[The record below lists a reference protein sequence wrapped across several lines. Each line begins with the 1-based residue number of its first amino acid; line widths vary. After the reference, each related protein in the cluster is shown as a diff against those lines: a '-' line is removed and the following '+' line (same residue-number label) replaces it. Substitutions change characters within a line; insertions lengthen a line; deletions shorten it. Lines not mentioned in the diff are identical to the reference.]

1 MKNIMIKIIGRQFF
15 GDNPEDKMEFVTEG
29 KLYKKNDSTYLVY
42 DESEVSGQ
50 PGCKTTL
57 KMSGDVVKMRRLGD
71 AVGYGSEIIFEEG
84 KRFTGEYETPYG
96 LMKMEV
102 LTNSIRN
109 NLTEDGLGDIDID
122 YQVSLKG
129 MAEGRNILNIHIM

>member
-1 MKNIMIKIIGRQFF
+1 MKDIMLKIIGKQFF
-15 GDNPEDKMEFVTEG
+15 GDNPEDKMEFITEG
-29 KLYKKNDSTYLVY
+29 KLYKKNGATYLVY

-57 KMSGDVVKMRRLGD
+57 KMSGDVIKMRRLGD
-71 AVGYGSEIIFEEG
+71 SVGYGSEIVFEEG

>member
-29 KLYKKNDSTYLVY
+29 KLYKKNDATYLVY

-57 KMSGDVVKMRRLGD
+57 KMSGDVIKMRRLGD
-71 AVGYGSEIIFEEG
+71 SVGYGSEIVFEEG